1 MIVLFSFKLSF
12 GWWVLFNLE
21 FDVFIVEFCVYFCVT
36 EQRMKVC

>member
-21 FDVFIVEFCVYFCVT
+21 LDVFIVESCVYFCGI